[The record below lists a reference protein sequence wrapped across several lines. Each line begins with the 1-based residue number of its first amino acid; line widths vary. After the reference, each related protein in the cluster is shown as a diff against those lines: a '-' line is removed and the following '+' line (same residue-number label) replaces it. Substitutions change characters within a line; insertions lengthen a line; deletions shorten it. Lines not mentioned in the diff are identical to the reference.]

1 MLLRLMLIGLP
12 AKDKLA
18 ILIKS
23 QCPTFEKEVY
33 TAGNFTAN
41 RQGLV
46 KSGDFEINRCDLYS
60 TTFVTFC
67 NLQHS

>member
-33 TAGNFTAN
+33 VQRETL
-41 RQGLV
+41 RRIV
-46 KSGDFEINRCDLYS
+46 K
-60 TTFVTFC
+60 V
-67 NLQHS
+67 